1 VLNESD
7 TPMCGRCGK
16 SEMAAF
22 VQHGSYF
29 TRCIACGAEGP
40 AASWLALANQLT
52 GRIRAVVV
60 TPTYESL
67 EEVGIGEARQIWAA
81 VSNAAQQGKL
91 VRLLNAAPDA

>member
-1 VLNESD
+1 MLNESD
-7 TPMCGRCGK
+7 APKCESCGK
-16 SEMAAF
+16 SAMAAF

-40 AASWLALANQLT
+40 ATSWLALANQLA

-60 TPTYESL
+60 TPTYEAL
-67 EEVGIGEARQIWAA
+67 EEIGIGEVRQMWAA
-81 VSNAAQQGKL
+81 VSSAAHQGKL